1 MNCHQNQKY
10 FIYFCSPQ
18 TIGKLL
24 TVPCLK
30 TITLKC
36 RIRKNDF
43 RNKRIHQDNYEI
55 PKKKIFVTSKTQ
67 FGLFLPIDG
76 NKNYHI
82 RHFL

>member
-43 RNKRIHQDNYEI
+43 RTKEFIKI
-55 PKKKIFVTSKTQ
+55 ITKFPKKKIFVTSKSQ
-67 FGLFLPIDG
+67 FGLFLPIDE
-76 NKNYHI
+76 NKNYQL